1 MSQKYY
7 DVSTASSG
15 DIKSLSYDTKI
26 RLAEIAIKTKNND
39 SLKNILAVMEYPQ
52 NILVEACEYYNS
64 DAVKLIIK
72 ATEASTKSFNN
83 EYFKQ
88 GKWIENNYF
97 MYDDFDIIN
106 SHIDQKGIKSEIT
119 RYLFAEISKEFIT
132 SFHLNI
138 LSKAV
143 TKTDF
148 FEICS
153 SKELDLTDAKFKD
166 LKLSA
171 YEYED
176 IEPILTINET
186 NNKTLVNILLSHTYS
201 DNLSP
206 EYIANIY
213 IKLYNL
219 SPISK
224 EMMAYTAA
232 LLTQGD
238 NLKIIFEEG
247 SNSYYSQDSNTI
259 KINTSFAGNS
269 IFNIES
275 VLIHE
280 VGHFIYDKL
289 FESDAMPF
297 DLTEIKIIAKD
308 LYREF
313 VNDPIHNNFFNDE
326 ILPIIFNGGLKNF
339 WQMWTQYIKAARMP
353 IDKAMELLKF
363 DSSECQKYIDPNS
376 YAQCFISASKIN
388 MFFFNGWGK
397 LELIAT
403 KPGEDPIPGEVAI
416 PDELYLSLLSIYSN
430 ETETCIA
437 TQNPYQSTKDIII
450 DWVNNEMI
458 PQLIDGLALTPQQVH
473 FLDRIGDYINR
484 GDGIIT
490 SDLMHSEERLIEL
503 IVRASELRA
512 SIGSEKDLIESFSL
526 LEDFHHQYA
535 SAKTCNYLSDH
546 PETSS
551 MIFYEGANSI
561 LEDVCLI

>member
-26 RLAEIAIKTKNND
+26 RLAVIAIKTKNND

-224 EMMAYTAA
+224 EMM
-232 LLTQGD
+232 
-238 NLKIIFEEG
+238 
-247 SNSYYSQDSNTI
+247 
-259 KINTSFAGNS
+259 
-269 IFNIES
+269 
-275 VLIHE
+275 
-280 VGHFIYDKL
+280 
-289 FESDAMPF
+289 
-297 DLTEIKIIAKD
+297 
-308 LYREF
+308 
-313 VNDPIHNNFFNDE
+313 
-326 ILPIIFNGGLKNF
+326 
-339 WQMWTQYIKAARMP
+339 
-353 IDKAMELLKF
+353 
-363 DSSECQKYIDPNS
+363 
-376 YAQCFISASKIN
+376 
-388 MFFFNGWGK
+388 
-397 LELIAT
+397 
-403 KPGEDPIPGEVAI
+403 
-416 PDELYLSLLSIYSN
+416 
-430 ETETCIA
+430 
-437 TQNPYQSTKDIII
+437 
-450 DWVNNEMI
+450 
-458 PQLIDGLALTPQQVH
+458 
-473 FLDRIGDYINR
+473 DYKM
-484 GDGIIT
+484 
-490 SDLMHSEERLIEL
+490 L
-503 IVRASELRA
+503 
-512 SIGSEKDLIESFSL
+512 
-526 LEDFHHQYA
+526 
-535 SAKTCNYLSDH
+535 
-546 PETSS
+546 
-551 MIFYEGANSI
+551 
-561 LEDVCLI
+561 